1 VQTFKISALEKIANI
16 QKIKK
21 GNGGMSVPSAASAE
35 AFWLL
40 HQFKY
45 SKIETHI
52 QHLIRKDP
60 GANIQDQRF
69 RKNSQHSKNQKGQ
82 WRDVSSI
89 CLLC

>member
-1 VQTFKISALEKIANI
+1 
-16 QKIKK
+16 
-21 GNGGMSVPSAASAE
+21 MSVPSASSAE

-69 RKNSQHSKNQKGQ
+69 RKNSQHSKIKRAMEGCQFHLPP
-82 WRDVSSI
+82 
-89 CLLC
+89 LLKHLVCCKHNI